1 MLFGYWMASN
11 QQLISNDHLV
21 PRATSD
27 DLIESTHTMGTVF
40 SNRGWEGFNWTMLLG
55 LLVLLIIIFFGKWIV
70 KKIEQYFPKFAI
82 GDIEI
87 NEDIDSYWASLDD
100 EDRKWSQREE
110 ENARDALGLPM
121 LTDAQYRALRDTP

>member
-27 DLIESTHTMGTVF
+27 DVIESTHTMGTVF

-55 LLVLLIIIFFGKWIV
+55 LLALLIIIFFGKWIA
-70 KKIEQYFPKFAI
+70 KKIEQCFPKFAI

-121 LTDAQYRALRDTP
+121 LTDAQYRALHDTP